1 MAAEAELCELP
12 NRQVSKYS
20 SHPDVSFWEAA
31 YGSSWPALAQWFPD
45 LSVSYRCEADLGAK
59 SLSGSYGSGLAGGYG
74 NPTVR

>member
-31 YGSSWPALAQWFPD
+31 YGSSWPGPEILAIKLIAENQPFDSTWHEKF
-45 LSVSYRCEADLGAK
+45 RCNRHGQLMAD
-59 SLSGSYGSGLAGGYG
+59 STRS
-74 NPTVR
+74 T